1 MKEKI
6 SLGRAADLSDVPTI
20 ALIDSASEKLEKDSA
35 EELSERLLGS
45 YELPEK
51 NVKSWGLPESITI
64 NACVNK
70 LRQTMERILAQPG
83 QFFVVKAEETEVT
96 AFLSALF
103 QSFGPFLVAE
113 GDDTKNSRN
122 NLVTNWENN
131 QSRDTRRAP
140 GFDEEFAI
148 ANSLARFFDPAHIP
162 LFISTLAIFITEQG
176 KANLDTVHMGMVN
189 AEMRQDDPIE
199 NRFISRAIIAMYHDW
214 LGITNPKRQ
223 EELDWKLP
231 PICIHNVEELR
242 AVSNFFFKVLPAM
255 RETMIAS
262 LVSRE
267 QVEALA
273 GLKPKFLPD
282 GDVPNFE
289 AEVAEFLA
297 FFHKRET
304 AAGRIRSSWRS
315 MGDCDD
321 YSQNSPTETGFW
333 NGALAAEN
341 ARMFRDLGFNL
352 HHLTEFI
359 AWIATFK
366 YGYRVRVGGNSYDN
380 NEVEFFDSNG
390 PTGCGFSFAGGK
402 LDTIAEL
409 PPRSATRVTYSS
421 YDPLLRAYIN
431 LLSESKPDPFAVGR
445 RTKKTFKVPLGEFER
460 TDSRFKGFEE
470 WLGRPALQIG
480 KVWL

>member
-1 MKEKI
+1 MKNKI
-6 SLGRAADLSDVPTI
+6 TLGQAGEISKDAAV
-20 ALIDSASEKLEKDSA
+20 ALIDRVTPENVNEDFTAQLVE
-35 EELSERLLGS
+35 S

-51 NVKSWGLPESITI
+51 NVKSWGLPESVTI

-70 LRQTMERILAQPG
+70 LRQTMERTLAQPG
-83 QFFVVKAEETEVT
+83 QFFIVKAEETEVT

-113 GDDTKNSRN
+113 GDDTKNHRN
-122 NLVTNWENN
+122 NLVTNWEHN

-140 GFDEEFAI
+140 GFDEEFAV
-148 ANSLARFFDPAHIP
+148 ANSLSRFFDQAHIP
-162 LFISTLAIFITEQG
+162 LFVSTLAIFITEQG

-214 LGITNPKRQ
+214 LGISNPKRQ
-223 EELDWKLP
+223 AELDWKLP

-273 GLKPKFLPD
+273 GLTPKFLTE
-282 GDVPNFE
+282 GELPNFE
-289 AEVAEFLA
+289 KDVIEFVE
-297 FFHKRET
+297 FFHKRES
-304 AAGRIRSSWRS
+304 ASGRIRNYYRS
-315 MGDCDD
+315 LGECDD
-321 YSQNSPTETGFW
+321 YSQHAPTEAGFW
-333 NGALAAEN
+333 NSEKAAEVS
-341 ARMFRDLGFNL
+341 RMFRDLGFNL
-352 HHLTEFI
+352 HHLTEFV

-380 NEVEFFDSNG
+380 NEVEFFDPNG
-390 PTGCGFSFAGGK
+390 PTGCGFALASGK
-402 LDTIAEL
+402 LDSVTEL
-409 PPRSATRVTYSS
+409 APRSATRINYSS
-421 YDPLLRAYIN
+421 YDPLLRTYTN
-431 LLSESKPDPFAVGR
+431 LLSDSKPDPFAVGR
-445 RTKKTFKVPLGEFER
+445 GPKKTFKAPRGEFER

-470 WLGRPALQIG
+470 WLGRPAMQIG